1 MEQVVHSGFAVD
13 IFDPNRLGKITG
25 SRCTPLFPKKSA
37 EVGQHSLAK
46 ELASELYWQF
56 YDESTGNRHTEH
68 GKFAERSAFEH
79 FQRHYDKS
87 IVQGRWRQ
95 EGECGGTTD
104 AEANDY
110 GIDFKCPTSMSK
122 WLDYLFTGI
131 DTDQYN
137 QCQMYMWLKKVDL
150 WKISAY
156 LLETNWMAEN
166 GLVYPVPHD
175 KRMIIIDVKADL
187 EWREKLDPA
196 VKNVISLRDMYY
208 QKLVAKFGAR

>member
-1 MEQVVHSGFAVD
+1 
-13 IFDPNRLGKITG
+13 
-25 SRCTPLFPKKSA
+25 
-37 EVGQHSLAK
+37 
-46 ELASELYWQF
+46 
-56 YDESTGNRHTEH
+56 
-68 GKFAERSAFEH
+68 
-79 FQRHYDKS
+79 
-87 IVQGRWRQ
+87 
-95 EGECGGTTD
+95 
-104 AEANDY
+104 
-110 GIDFKCPTSMSK
+110 
-122 WLDYLFTGI
+122 
-131 DTDQYN
+131 
-137 QCQMYMWLKKVDL
+137 MYMWLKKVDL